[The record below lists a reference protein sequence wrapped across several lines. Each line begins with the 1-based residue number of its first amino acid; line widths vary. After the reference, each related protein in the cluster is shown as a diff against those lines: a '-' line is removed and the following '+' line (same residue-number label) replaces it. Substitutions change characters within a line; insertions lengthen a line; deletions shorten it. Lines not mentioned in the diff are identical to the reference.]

1 MLFIFVNFYFTWRC
15 LLTLSSQRSTP
26 TLWARWA
33 KHFSAIVNGSE
44 VAPNP
49 AAIRIC
55 LHSTASISLFK
66 SANFP
71 SSSDFQNAIS
81 PTRCL
86 KRVSTSFSSCCV
98 FHLVL
103 KKKKM
108 YESAAQFCYTLG
120 ICSIYHLA
128 FWIRSCVSCKRRSA
142 ASLSVSA
149 KCPLW
154 KFLLVHSG
162 RYLSAAGGD
171 RERGTSASG
180 TKGKYHIQ
188 CMDQTQWRFIMKTH
202 YTYKYDCIPAGPGRG
217 GPWPG

>member
-1 MLFIFVNFYFTWRC
+1 MLLIFVNFYFTWRC

-26 TLWARWA
+26 TLWDRCA
-33 KHFSAIVNGSE
+33 KHFSAIVKGSE
-44 VAPNP
+44 VAPKP

-55 LHSTASISLFK
+55 LHSTASISLLR

-103 KKKKM
+103 KKNKM
-108 YESAAQFCYTLG
+108 YEAAAQLLSYSFAL
-120 ICSIYHLA
+120 IHNKMLHHLA
-128 FWIRSCVSCKRRSA
+128 FWIRSCVSCKSRSA

-149 KCPLW
+149 KWPLW

-180 TKGKYHIQ
+180 TTGKWHIKYIN
-188 CMDQTQWRFIMKTH
+188 QTQWR
-202 YTYKYDCIPAGPGRG
+202 
-217 GPWPG
+217 